1 MSTIQEVFGM
11 APVGALILNQK
22 KYQVLPDYTFAN
34 PDLLVGIECEIEN
47 WPFDIEKQHFGFTF
61 EADGSLRN
69 NGYEA
74 ITAPTY
80 TKHVPYILST
90 LFKRFNI
97 TQDNNYSTR
106 CSTHVHVNCQNMTT
120 EQVKMLCLLY
130 QVLERPIFG
139 FIGHERQDNIFC
151 VPWSQCNMSYDFAHK
166 FMRDPSATTRYW
178 QKYTALNILPLRD
191 RGTVE
196 FRHLEGTC
204 DVKRIVNWL
213 NIIGSMVK
221 FACEYSYEEFRQI
234 ILDMNS
240 VSNYGAFIEQ
250 VLGQHAYLLTDLPTY
265 QEDIALGV
273 VDCKLCLISE
283 VANSKTKKAAV
294 RVEPANPAFDIA
306 EVNRWEDAL
315 IQEQRNRAM
324 DEALERALFRPAV
337 YIIDDIAAEGTV
349 NRARLADGII
359 TAGGVPRPLP
369 F

>member
-11 APVGALILNQK
+11 APVGALLLNLK
-22 KYQVLPDYTFAN
+22 KYQVLSEYTFAN

-204 DVKRIVNWL
+204 DIKRIVNWL

-283 VANSKTKKAAV
+283 VANSKTKKAATV
-294 RVEPANPAFDIA
+294 RVEPANSAFDIA
-306 EVNRWEDAL
+306 ELTRWEEDL
-315 IQEQRNRAM
+315 IQEERIRAV
-324 DEALERALFRPAV
+324 DEAIARTRNYYYPAGQNV
-337 YIIDDIAAEGTV
+337 VG
-349 NRARLADGII
+349 NDGVVVAM
-359 TAGGVPRPLP
+359 TAPRPLP